1 MNDNPHKE
9 ELTVLEYWRLKV
21 NDMVNGV
28 RIATLLVAALL
39 MIGGGC
45 SNGAPWVLTPIG

>member
-21 NDMVNGV
+21 NDMVNGA

-45 SNGAPWVLTPIG
+45 RKENAWVLTPRG

>member
-28 RIATLLVAALL
+28 RIATLLVAVLL

-45 SNGAPWVLTPIG
+45 SNGAPCVLTPIG